1 MMSQPSLESIIPKIQ
16 LRSPTVDFVE
26 KRLPEYH
33 EAFNHPNARYDPTYD
48 RFIDILA
55 PTHMDQSPRP
65 QAPPVEAMKF
75 WADIL
80 PSAMSQLSE
89 MPEPKGRSDSTYS
102 IRDLPD
108 WKGVNEKLKLARE
121 YYEYEN
127 KMKATSP
134 GFRNTIRQGARK
146 VLDRSVTPLGQ
157 VVQFVPDIEITSP
170 IVGAVKV
177 LLAAYRNAAEVRE
190 EISTSFDDMTNGFGT
205 IEFYVTMFPNDNN
218 VVEAAEKV
226 VLAILKAVEQAI
238 SFYISHQVSRATSAV
253 FKGPE
258 YQKELRERLSE
269 VKSCINELDK
279 QGERSHKYQ
288 NDLAHQQ
295 NRVEHAALYQ
305 QNQEE
310 HRRTQGFIQLEAVNQ
325 FYFLIQISAQLQDMK
340 QQYEALR
347 ADVILNRS
355 RSCSPQ
361 SMTLQVQGPEE
372 LWEALQVPE
381 IDNIDIEYIAK
392 QAGGLPFEDR
402 GRAEQVVDTRQFKQW
417 MLSDKHWIY
426 SCNQWVRPGRD
437 DNISGRTMKLLV
449 HGDYDSNEKVSPF
462 SVFCASLMGILRS
475 QRSFI
480 SLVFFCG
487 RHLDGDEN
495 PGPLAMIRSLVGQL
509 LQQSPC
515 YPSGLAQYVSM
526 QDVWR
531 GNIQELCKLF
541 GYLIRQLP
549 STVTVFCVLDSIG
562 LYEREQYKDDMEDIL
577 DYILDL
583 VEDEEHDISTVFKLF
598 LTNPRPTRYIRA
610 AFQDEI
616 SLLNMASVS
625 DNGQWPSSI
634 RFSRQISNV

>member
-1 MMSQPSLESIIPKIQ
+1 MISPPSQDSVTPRIQ
-16 LRSPTVDFVE
+16 LRSPTIDFVE
-26 KRLPEYH
+26 RRLPEYH
-33 EAFNHPNARYDPTYD
+33 EAFNHPNARYDTNYN
-48 RFIDILA
+48 RFVGILA
-55 PTHMDQSPRP
+55 STHMDQSPRP
-65 QAPPVEAMKF
+65 QVPPVEAMKF
-75 WADIL
+75 WTGIL

-89 MPEPKGRSDSTYS
+89 IPEPKGRSDSVYS
-102 IRDLPD
+102 IRDLSD
-108 WKGVNEKLKLARE
+108 WKGVNEKLKLARKR
-121 YYEYEN
+121 YEYEN
-127 KMKATSP
+127 KVEGASP

-146 VLDRSVTPLGQ
+146 VLDRSTAPLGQ
-157 VVQFVPDIEITSP
+157 AAQFVPDIDIASP

-177 LLAAYRNAAEVRE
+177 LLAAYRKAAEVRE
-190 EISTSFDDMTNGFGT
+190 EISTGFDDMSDGFDA
-205 IEFYVTMFPNDNN
+205 IDFYVTMFPSDRN
-218 VVEAAEKV
+218 VIETAKKV

-238 SFYISHQVSRATSAV
+238 GFYISHQISRATSAV

-269 VKSCINELDK
+269 VKSYIDELEK
-279 QGERSHKYQ
+279 QGERSYKYQ

-295 NRVEHAALYQ
+295 NRVEHAALYH

-325 FYFLIQISAQLQDMK
+325 FHMLIQISAQLQDMK

-355 RSCSPQ
+355 RSCSPR
-361 SMTLQVQGPEE
+361 SMTPQVQSPEE

-381 IDNIDIEYIAK
+381 IDNIDIEHITK
-392 QAGGLPFEDR
+392 QTGGLPFEDK
-402 GRAEQVVDTRQFKQW
+402 GRAEKVVDTRQFKQW

-426 SCNQWVRPGRD
+426 SGNQWVRLGRD
-437 DNISGRTMKLLV
+437 EHILGRTMKLLV
-449 HGDYDSNEKVSPF
+449 HGDYDLNEKVS
-462 SVFCASLMGILRS
+462 SLSILCVSLIGILRN
-475 QRSFI
+475 QRNI
-480 SLVFFCG
+480 VSLVFFCG

-509 LQQSPC
+509 LQQNPYC
-515 YPSGLAQYVSM
+515 PSGLAQYVSM
-526 QDVWR
+526 QDARR

-541 GYLIRQLP
+541 GCLIRQLP
-549 STVTVFCVLDSIG
+549 STVTVFCILDGIG

-583 VEDEEHDISTVFKLF
+583 VEDEEHDIDTVFKLF

-634 RFSRQISNV
+634 RFSRQID